1 MSSLYRINYTLSLF
15 GISNTFLLWSGFWQ
29 GSRSSKSKA
38 HILIFNSACWRYLV
52 TFQERP
58 NTQLVRHPFVV
69 VGFVSSRSGL
79 TAGWNLAACT
89 RPYQLYT
96 HSAHNMVRK
105 KHTHTIKHIN
115 IQTFLLLFFRIARE
129 LTTTLSITKSLRYI
143 GNGWQVWCYFYFHIC
158 CFIAYYTNE
167 QYLDSRVKDFLPIQG
182 FAI

>member
-105 KHTHTIKHIN
+105 KHTHTIKHTNLFTFIFSYRTWIN
-115 IQTFLLLFFRIARE
+115 NHFVHNEKPQIYWKWLASMVLFLFSHLLFYCLLYERTIFR
-129 LTTTLSITKSLRYI
+129 
-143 GNGWQVWCYFYFHIC
+143 
-158 CFIAYYTNE
+158 
-167 QYLDSRVKDFLPIQG
+167 
-182 FAI
+182 